1 MTERIEKLTP
11 NLFLDGPGEFLAKQI
26 CDELLKVKQW
36 AAIFGDR
43 MDPYM
48 RMDYSQRDF
57 PSLRVYD
64 KGWLKENES
73 WFITGNLYFDI
84 ILPASIRRAET
95 QQIPAAI
102 CSAMVQQL
110 RRPTFFQTLTELVP
124 GLNELGKVMNVDK
137 ALAFEWGEDELPLTQ
152 ISVNF
157 RLDLRAWDR
166 YLEDQSRT
174 KDDPFERTLETLTIL
189 GLTIQGLDQETVGA
203 TNPAVT
209 IQDKD
214 TNLGGG

>member
-1 MTERIEKLTP
+1 MTERIDNLKPE
-11 NLFLDGPGEFLAKQI
+11 LFLDGPGEFIAKHI
-26 CDELLKVKQW
+26 CLELLKVKQW
-36 AAIFGDR
+36 KAIFGDR

-57 PSLRVYD
+57 PALRIYD
-64 KGWLKENES
+64 KGWVKENES
-73 WFITGNLYFDI
+73 WFVTGNLYFDI
-84 ILPASIRRAET
+84 ILPASLRRVEN
-95 QQIPAAI
+95 QQIPATL
-102 CSAMVQQL
+102 CTAMVQQL
-110 RRPTFFQTLTELVP
+110 RRPTFFENLAVLIP

-157 RLDLRAWDR
+157 RLDLRVWDR

-174 KDDPFERTLETLTIL
+174 KDDPFERTLETLNFI

-203 TNPAVT
+203 TNPQVT
-209 IQDKD
+209 IIDED